1 LATIDAENLFQVID
15 ILFLKNSK
23 TYELVLQ
30 GRDDYLET
38 NYNIRFQA
46 HWDFLKDMDACFA
59 SKNNEDEQVPGI
71 SQYVVFVAN
80 QLTKDR
86 ELSQGLSPQFFFNA
100 SRELLKH
107 YQVYLDYNRALM
119 NLPKKS

>member
-1 LATIDAENLFQVID
+1 LAIIDAENLFQVID

-46 HWDFLKDMDACFA
+46 HWDFLKDMDACFTQNV
-59 SKNNEDEQVPGI
+59 KDGEKVPGI
-71 SQYVVFVAN
+71 S
-80 QLTKDR
+80 
-86 ELSQGLSPQFFFNA
+86 
-100 SRELLKH
+100 
-107 YQVYLDYNRALM
+107 
-119 NLPKKS
+119 